1 MSYTVNGAEFDSEPR
16 PGQCLRT
23 FVRALGFHGVK
34 KGCDAGD
41 CGACTVW
48 LDGLPVHSCITPA
61 IRAQGHEVTTIE
73 GLGTPDNLHP
83 MQRQFRDAPGFQ
95 CGFCT
100 AGMIMTAATFTDD
113 QKQDLPRAFK
123 GNLCRCTGYRAIEDA
138 VNGVVGIE
146 AAKPGE
152 AVGTS
157 VGAPAATGVV
167 TGTVEFTMDTEMEGM
182 LHLKVLHSPHAHAR
196 IVAIDKSAALA
207 VPAVVR
213 VYTFEDVPKKRYST
227 AIHTDH
233 LVDPDDTYMLD
244 NVVRFVGQ
252 RVVAV
257 LAESISAAE
266 EGCRAVVVEYEMLPA
281 VFDPEEAMTDG
292 APQLHTYDDPFAH
305 DKKRNILLELH
316 GEIGDVEAGFA
327 EADVIHQATYFSPRV
342 QHAHLETH
350 GSIAWMENGRLNVR
364 TASQSPSIAKLKLA
378 HLFSLRPD
386 QLRVFCKRV
395 GGGFGG
401 KQELISE
408 DLPALATLD
417 TGRPVSWEFSRTEEF
432 TTASPRHPMK
442 VTVKLGAKADGT
454 LTAFQYRNVSNTGA
468 YGNHGGETLFAAA
481 AAIALYRCPT
491 KKFDGWSVYTNTVPS
506 GALRGYGMTQPGYAV
521 ECAIHELAVKLG
533 MDPAALRRHNVV
545 RPGDRLLAIGDH
557 ADDVEFTED
566 GITECIDL
574 VDEAL
579 RCDNSGGDLGDDWL
593 VGAGAATSLHETA
606 PPTDHISDAWATLGD
621 DGTYEIAV
629 GTVEFGEG
637 TSTVHVQIAATN
649 LGTTPSRIRL
659 VQSDT
664 DRTGF
669 DTGAFAS
676 AGMFV
681 AGNAV
686 NYASSALRK
695 RMLGFA
701 AAHVGV
707 DVADCSMDDDGIV
720 CADTRLTLA
729 ELLEA
734 GRARGVRFAEARKAF
749 GSPRSVTSNTHGFRI
764 AVHRVTGEI
773 RVLYSVHAADA
784 GVVINHAQAHGQVE
798 GGVAMGL
805 GFALTENFHVDAA
818 GVMVNPNLRNYR
830 IPTFADVPRTEI
842 LWVKSSDSVGPMKAK
857 GMAECCINP
866 IAPALANALEDA
878 TGVRFRDLPFSPERI
893 YERIYVRHGAATP
906 AERGVDG
913 ALEPERAR

>member
-1 MSYTVNGAEFDSEPR
+1 MTYTVNGATFDAEPD

-23 FVRALGFHGVK
+23 FVRSLGVYGVK

-48 LDGLPVHSCITPA
+48 LDGAPVHSCITPA
-61 IRAQGHEVTTIE
+61 FRADGREVTTIE
-73 GLGTPDNLHP
+73 GLGTPENLHP
-83 MQRQFRDAPGFQ
+83 MQEQFRKAPGFQ

-100 AGMIMTAATFTDD
+100 AGMIMTAATFTDE
-113 QKQDLPRAFK
+113 QKKDLPRALK

-138 VNGVVGIE
+138 VNGVGAIE
-146 AAKPGE
+146 DAKPGQ

-167 TGTVEFTMDTEMEGM
+167 TGTVEFTMDTAMEGM

-196 IVAIDKSAALA
+196 IVSIDTSGAME
-207 VPAVVR
+207 VPGVHR
-213 VYTFEDVPKKRYST
+213 VYTWEDVPRKRYST

-244 NVVRFVGQ
+244 DVVRFAGQ

-257 LAESISAAE
+257 LADSVRAAE
-266 EGCRAVVVEYEMLPA
+266 EGCRRVAVQYQVLPA
-281 VFDPEEAMTDG
+281 VFDPEEAMRDG
-292 APQLHTYDDPFAH
+292 APTLHSYEDPFAH
-305 DKKRNILLELH
+305 DKDHNVLLELH
-316 GEIGDVEAGFA
+316 GEIGNFEAGLA
-327 EADVIHQATYFSPRV
+327 EADVVHEATYFSPRV

-350 GSIAWMENGRLNVR
+350 GSIAWMEDGRLNVR

-378 HLFSLRPD
+378 YLFDLRPD
-386 QLRVFCKRV
+386 QLRVFCTRV

-408 DLPALATLD
+408 DLPALAALD
-417 TGRPVSWEFSRTEEF
+417 TGRPVSWEFTREEEF

-442 VTVKLGAKADGT
+442 VTVTLGAKADGT
-454 LTAFQYRNVSNTGA
+454 LTAFGYRNVSNTGA
-468 YGNHGGETLFAAA
+468 YGNHGGETLFAAG
-481 AAIALYRCPT
+481 AAIALYRCPN
-491 KKFDGWSVYTNTVPS
+491 KKFDAWSVYTNTVPS
-506 GALRGYGMTQPGYAV
+506 GALRGYGMTQPGFAV
-521 ECAIHELAVKLG
+521 ESAIHELAVKLG
-533 MDPAALRRHNVV
+533 VDPAELRRRNVV
-545 RPGDRLLAIGDH
+545 RPGDALLALAEH

-566 GITECIDL
+566 GIVECVDL

-579 RCDNSGGDLGDDWL
+579 RRDDSGGDLGDDWL
-593 VGAGAATSLHETA
+593 VGAGSAASLHETA
-606 PPTDHISDAWATLGD
+606 PPTEHLSDAWATLRA

-649 LGTTPSRIRL
+649 LGTTPDRIHL

-664 DRTGF
+664 DKTGF

-686 NYASSALRK
+686 NYASTALRN
-695 RMLGFA
+695 RILGFA
-701 AAHVGV
+701 ARHTGV
-707 DVADCSMDDDGIV
+707 ALADCTLDDDAVV
-720 CADTRLTLA
+720 CGLTRLSLA
-729 ELLEA
+729 ELFEA
-734 GRARGVRFAEARKAF
+734 ASARGISFTESRKAY
-749 GSPRSVTSNTHGFRI
+749 GSPRSVTSNSHGFRI

-773 RVLYSVHAADA
+773 RILYSVHATDA
-784 GVVINHAQAHGQVE
+784 GVVVNPAQTRGQVD
-798 GGVAMGL
+798 GGVAMGI
-805 GFALTENFHVDAA
+805 GFALTEDFGVDDA
-818 GVMVNPNLRNYR
+818 GVMTNPSLRNYR
-830 IPTFADVPRTEI
+830 IPTYADVPRTELI
-842 LWVKSSDSVGPMKAK
+842 FVESSDSVGPMKAK

-866 IAPALANALEDA
+866 VAPALANALEDA
-878 TGVRFRDLPFSPERI
+878 TGVRFRDLPLTPDRI
-893 YERIYVRHGAATP
+893 YDRLPSARPTP
-906 AERGVDG
+906 TA
-913 ALEPERAR
+913 

>member
-1 MSYTVNGAEFDSEPR
+1 MTYTVNGATFDAEPD

-23 FVRALGFHGVK
+23 FVRSLGVHGVK

-48 LDGLPVHSCITPA
+48 LDGAPVHSCITPA
-61 IRAQGHEVTTIE
+61 FRADGREVTTIE
-73 GLGTPDNLHP
+73 GLGTPENLHP
-83 MQRQFRDAPGFQ
+83 MQEQFRNAPGFQ

-100 AGMIMTAATFTDD
+100 AGMIMTAATFTDE
-113 QKQDLPRAFK
+113 QKKDLPRALK

-138 VNGVVGIE
+138 VNGVTAIE
-146 AAKPGE
+146 EAKPGQ

-167 TGTVEFTMDTEMEGM
+167 TGTVEFTMDTAMEGM

-196 IVAIDKSAALA
+196 IVSIDTSGAME
-207 VPAVVR
+207 VPGVQR
-213 VYTFEDVPKKRYST
+213 VYTWEDVPRKRYST

-244 NVVRFVGQ
+244 NVVRFAGQ

-257 LAESISAAE
+257 LADSVRAAE
-266 EGCRAVVVEYEMLPA
+266 EGCRRVVVQYQVLPA
-281 VFDPEEAMTDG
+281 VFDPEEAMRDG
-292 APQLHTYDDPFAH
+292 APQLHSYDDPFAH
-305 DKKRNILLELH
+305 DKDHNVLLELH
-316 GEIGDVEAGFA
+316 GEIGEFDTGLAD
-327 EADVIHQATYFSPRV
+327 ADVIHEATYFSPRV

-350 GSIAWMENGRLNVR
+350 GSIAWMEDGRLNVR

-378 HLFSLRPD
+378 YLFNLRPD
-386 QLRVFCKRV
+386 QLRVFCTRV

-417 TGRPVSWEFSRTEEF
+417 TGRPVSWEFTREEEF

-442 VTVKLGAKADGT
+442 VTVTLGAKADGT
-454 LTAFQYRNVSNTGA
+454 LTAFGYRNVSNTGA
-468 YGNHGGETLFAAA
+468 YGNHGGETLFAAG
-481 AAIALYRCPT
+481 AAIALYRCSN
-491 KKFDGWSVYTNTVPS
+491 KKFDAWSVYTNTVPS

-533 MDPAALRRHNVV
+533 LDPAELRRRNVV
-545 RPGDRLLAIGDH
+545 RPGDALVALAEH

-566 GITECIDL
+566 GIIECVDL

-579 RCDNSGGDLGDDWL
+579 RRDDSGRDLGEDWL
-593 VGAGAATSLHETA
+593 VGAGSAASLHETA
-606 PPTDHISDAWATLGD
+606 PPTEHLSDAWATLRA

-649 LGTTPSRIRL
+649 LGTTPDRIHL

-664 DRTGF
+664 DKTGF

-686 NYASSALRK
+686 NYASTALRN
-695 RMLGFA
+695 RILGFA
-701 AAHVGV
+701 ARQTGV
-707 DVADCSMDDDGIV
+707 PLGDCALDDDAVV
-720 CADTRLTLA
+720 CAGTRLSLA

-734 GRARGVRFAEARKAF
+734 ASARGIRFTESRKAY
-749 GSPRSVTSNTHGFRI
+749 GSPRSVTSNSHGFRI

-773 RVLYSVHAADA
+773 RILYSVHATDA
-784 GVVINHAQAHGQVE
+784 GVVINPAQTRGQVD
-798 GGVAMGL
+798 GGVAMGI
-805 GFALTENFHVDAA
+805 GFALTENFGVDDA
-818 GVMVNPNLRNYR
+818 GVMTNPSLRNYR
-830 IPTFADVPRTEI
+830 IPTYADVPRTE
-842 LWVKSSDSVGPMKAK
+842 LLFVESSDSVGPMKAK

-866 IAPALANALEDA
+866 VAPALANALEDA
-878 TGVRFRDLPFSPERI
+878 TGVRFRDLPLTPERI
-893 YERIYVRHGAATP
+893 YDRLPSARPTP
-906 AERGVDG
+906 IA
-913 ALEPERAR
+913 

>member
-1 MSYTVNGAEFDSEPR
+1 MTYTVNGEQYDNEPE

-23 FVRALGFHGVK
+23 FVRSLGVFGVK

-48 LDGLPVHSCITPA
+48 LNGAPVHSCITPA
-61 IRAQGHEVTTIE
+61 FRADGGEVTTVE
-73 GLGTPDNLHP
+73 GLGTPDDMHP
-83 MQRQFRDAPGFQ
+83 MQRQFREAPGFQ

-100 AGMIMTAATFTDD
+100 AGMIMTASTFTDE
-113 QKQDLPRAFK
+113 QKQDLPRALK

-138 VNGVVGIE
+138 VNGVCDIE
-146 AAKPGE
+146 QAKPGQ

-157 VGAPAATGVV
+157 VGAPAGAGVV
-167 TGTVEFTMDTEMEGM
+167 TGTVEFTMDTHLEGM

-196 IVAIDKSAALA
+196 IVSIDKSAALA
-207 VPAVVR
+207 VPGVHR
-213 VYTFEDVPKKRYST
+213 VYTWEDVPRKRYST

-244 NVVRFVGQ
+244 NVVRFAGQ

-257 LAESISAAE
+257 VADTVRAAE
-266 EGCRAVVVEYEMLPA
+266 EGCRKVVVEYEVLPA
-281 VFDPEEAMTDG
+281 VFDPEEAMAEG

-305 DKKRNILLELH
+305 DKVRNILLELH

-327 EADVIHQATYFSPRV
+327 EADVIHEATYISPRV

-364 TASQSPSIAKLKLA
+364 TASQSPSVAKLKLA
-378 HLFSLRPD
+378 HLFNLRPD
-386 QLRVFCKRV
+386 QLRVFCTRV

-408 DLPALATLD
+408 DLPALATMDL
-417 TGRPVSWEFSRTEEF
+417 GRPVSFEFTREEEF

-442 VTVKLGAKADGT
+442 ITVKLGATNDGT
-454 LTAFQYRNVSNTGA
+454 LTAFGYRNVSNTGA
-468 YGNHGGETLFAAA
+468 YGNHGGETLFAAG
-481 AAIALYRCPT
+481 AAIALYRCPN
-491 KKFDGWSVYTNTVPS
+491 KKFDAWSVYTNTVPS
-506 GALRGYGMTQPGYAV
+506 GALRGYGMTQPGFAV
-521 ECAIHELAVKLG
+521 ESAIHELAVKLG
-533 MDPAALRRHNVV
+533 MDPMELRRRNVV
-545 RPGDRLLAIGDH
+545 RPGDDLLALAEH

-566 GITECIDL
+566 GVMDCIDL
-574 VDEAL
+574 VDDAL
-579 RCDNSGGDLGDDWL
+579 RRDDSGRDLGDDWL

-606 PPTDHISDAWATLGD
+606 PPTEHISDAWATLLD

-649 LGTTPSRIRL
+649 LGTTPERIRL

-664 DRTGF
+664 DKTGF

-686 NYASSALRK
+686 NNASTALRK
-695 RMLGFA
+695 RILGFA
-701 AAHVGV
+701 ANHTGA
-707 DVADCSMDDDGIV
+707 DVADCRMDDDGVV
-720 CADTRLTLA
+720 CGDARLSLA
-729 ELLEA
+729 ELLDA
-734 GRARGVRFAEARKAF
+734 ARVRGIRFSESRKAY

-773 RVLYSVHAADA
+773 RILYSVHAADA
-784 GVVINHAQAHGQVE
+784 GVIINPAQVRGQVD

-805 GFALTENFHVDAA
+805 GFALTENFLVDDK
-818 GVMVNPNLRNYR
+818 GVMGNPNLRNYR
-830 IPTFADVPRTEI
+830 IPTYADVPRTDM
-842 LWVKSSDSVGPMKAK
+842 LWVDSSDSLGPMKAK

-866 IAPALANALEDA
+866 VAPALANALEDA

-893 YERIYVRHGAATP
+893 FARLQSDQLIP
-906 AERGVDG
+906 AK
-913 ALEPERAR
+913 

>member
-1 MSYTVNGAEFDSEPR
+1 MTYTVNGKSFEQEPN

-23 FVRALGFHGVK
+23 HLRSLGSHGVK

-48 LDGLPVHSCITPA
+48 LDGKPVHSCITPA
-61 IRAQGHEVTTIE
+61 FRADGHEVTTIE
-73 GLGTPDNLHP
+73 GLGTPDDLHP

-100 AGMIMTAATFTDD
+100 AGMIMTSATFTDE
-113 QKQDLPRAFK
+113 QKKDLPRALK

-138 VNGVVGIE
+138 VNGVAAIE
-146 AAKPGE
+146 EALPGQ

-167 TGTVEFTMDTEMEGM
+167 TGTVEFTLDTEMEGM

-196 IVAIDKSAALA
+196 IVSIDKTAALA
-207 VPAVVR
+207 VPGVHR
-213 VYTFEDVPKKRYST
+213 VYTWEDVPRKRYST

-233 LVDPDDTYMLD
+233 LVDPDDTYILD
-244 NVVRFVGQ
+244 NVVRFAGQ

-257 LAESISAAE
+257 LADSVRAAE
-266 EGCRAVVVEYEMLPA
+266 EGARLVVVEYEVLPA
-281 VFDPEEAMTDG
+281 VFDPEEAMADG
-292 APQLHTYDDPFAH
+292 APQLHSYDDPFAH
-305 DKKRNILLELH
+305 DKYHNILLELH

-327 EADVIHQATYFSPRV
+327 QADVIHEGTYFSPRV

-364 TASQSPSIAKLKLA
+364 TSSQSPSIAKVKLA
-378 HLFSLRPD
+378 HLFDLRPD

-408 DLPALATLD
+408 DLPALAALD
-417 TGRPVSWEFSRTEEF
+417 TGRPVCWEYTRVEEF

-442 VTVKLGAKADGT
+442 CTVTLGAKADGT
-454 LTAFQYRNVSNTGA
+454 LTAFGFRNVSNTGA
-468 YGNHGGETLFAAA
+468 YGNHGGETLFAAG
-481 AAIALYRCPT
+481 AAIALYRCPN
-491 KKFDGWSVYTNTVPS
+491 KKFDAHAVYTNTVPS
-506 GALRGYGMTQPGYAV
+506 GALRGYGMTQPAFAV
-521 ECAIHELAVKLG
+521 ECAIHELAVKLD
-533 MDPAALRRHNVV
+533 MDPAELRRRNVV
-545 RPGDRLLAIGDH
+545 RPGDALLAVAEH
-557 ADDVEFTED
+557 PDDVAFTED
-566 GITECIDL
+566 GIMQCIDL

-579 RCDNSGGDLGDDWL
+579 RLDDSGRDLGDDWL
-593 VGAGAATSLHETA
+593 VGAGTATSLHETA
-606 PPTDHISDAWATLGD
+606 PPTEHISDAWATLRD
-621 DGTYEIAV
+621 DGVYEIAV

-637 TSTVHVQIAATN
+637 TSTAHVQIAATQ
-649 LGTTPSRIRL
+649 LGTTPSRIHL

-676 AGMFV
+676 AGLFV

-686 NYASSALRK
+686 QYASTALRD
-695 RMLGFA
+695 RILGFA
-701 AAHVGV
+701 AAHAGVGI
-707 DVADCSMDDDGIV
+707 DSCAMDDDGVV
-720 CADTRLTLA
+720 CGDTRLSLT

-734 GRARGVRFAEARKAF
+734 ASKRGVRFTEARKAY

-773 RVLYSVHAADA
+773 RILYSVQAADP
-784 GVVINHAQAHGQVE
+784 GVVINPAQVRGQIE
-798 GGVAMGL
+798 GGVAMGI
-805 GFALTENFHVDAA
+805 GFALTENYHVDDK

-830 IPTFADVPRTEI
+830 IPTYADVPRTEV
-842 LWVKSSDSVGPMKAK
+842 LLVESTDSVGPMRSK

-866 IAPALANALEDA
+866 VAPALANALEDA
-878 TGVRFRDLPFSPERI
+878 TGVRYRELPFTPERI
-893 YERIYVRHGAATP
+893 YKPLGSHQLIPTK
-906 AERGVDG
+906 
-913 ALEPERAR
+913 